1 MDTITTDQSKES
13 VTEVTA
19 SKTILIMY
27 MPGYAGNFL
36 LRLFGLSKSLM
47 PHLEKRILKNLLD
60 SNMPV
65 SEDFDKLSKY
75 KFSSIPKI
83 YKNWQ
88 DFHRAYAD
96 MLDYSDYR
104 LLNLMS
110 GFRYNFIFSAH
121 PYEINTSF
129 VEIDQTE
136 FYYVE
141 LDTKLEQ
148 WVNQQQKKL
157 NFVERPMEKELFDL
171 LKNKYRMSPIY
182 LIEMLISEQNFV
194 NEYRRV
200 CKLMKIEPCV
210 EQALILLSDWKSV
223 RHQ

>member
-13 VTEVTA
+13 VTEVTVL
-19 SKTILIMY
+19 KTILIMY

-36 LRLFGLSKSLM
+36 LRLFGLSNSLM

-65 SEDFDKLSKY
+65 PEDFDKLSKY
-75 KFSSIPKI
+75 KFSVVPKI

-110 GFRYNFIFSAH
+110 GLRYNLIFSAH
-121 PYEINTSF
+121 PDEINSSF
-129 VEIDQTE
+129 VEIDTTE

-141 LDTKLEQ
+141 LDSTLER
-148 WVNQQQKKL
+148 WVEQQQKKL
-157 NFVERPMEKELFDL
+157 NFVKRPKEEKLFDL
-171 LKNKYRMSPIY
+171 LKNKYHMSPIY
-182 LIEMLISEQNFV
+182 LSEMLISEQNFV

-200 CKLMKIEPCV
+200 CKLMNIEPCV
-210 EQALILLSDWKSV
+210 EQALILLNDWKSV
-223 RHQ
+223 RYQ

>member
-13 VTEVTA
+13 VAEVTVL
-19 SKTILIMY
+19 KTILIMY

-36 LRLFGLSKSLM
+36 LRLFGLSNSLM

-60 SNMPV
+60 SNRPV
-65 SEDFDKLSKY
+65 PEDFDKLSKY
-75 KFSSIPKI
+75 KFSSVPKI

-88 DFHRAYAD
+88 DFHRAHAD

-110 GFRYNFIFSAH
+110 GLRYNLIFSAH
-121 PYEINTSF
+121 PYEINSSF
-129 VEIDQTE
+129 VDIDTTE

-141 LDTKLEQ
+141 LDSTLEQ

-157 NFVERPMEKELFDL
+157 NFTQRPMEKKLFDL
-171 LKNKYRMSPIY
+171 LKNKYRMLPIY
-182 LIEMLISEQNFV
+182 LSKLLISEQDFV
-194 NEYRRV
+194 NEYHRV
-200 CKLMKIEPCV
+200 CKLMNIEPCV
-210 EQALILLSDWKSV
+210 EQALMLLNDWKSV
-223 RHQ
+223 RYQ